1 MKIKMQKN
9 NNNNKNMSCNKSK
22 ETKPNKVLSCNILYL
37 RLWSI
42 RCVDLL
48 MLLPLYISEKL
59 LLNKWLLLR
68 S

>member
-1 MKIKMQKN
+1 MKIKMQKKK
-9 NNNNKNMSCNKSK
+9 NNNKNMSCNKSK
-22 ETKPNKVLSCNILYL
+22 EAKPNKVLSCNILYL